1 MHLVIGFLIGF
12 VAAIPM
18 GPVTVFILSQVFKRD
33 FRHGFMGGI
42 TAALLDGIYCFV
54 ALVGISQITFGLN
67 KYLPFI
73 KVLATI
79 LLIVLGIRTWK
90 MSRQYKV
97 PQAGEESE
105 AMIRFSPR
113 PILGVILLY
122 VSNPGLYFF
131 WLAVASAATSHFWV
145 SEIGMT
151 HLLFSVSCGLGAL
164 IWYFIA
170 TRYVAKYHHQFEPK
184 TFHRIF
190 FVLALMLF
198 AFSAYTIASI
208 FIKIKLL

>member
-1 MHLVIGFLIGF
+1 MYLIIGVLIGF

-18 GPVTVFILSQVFKRD
+18 GPVTVFILSQVLKRD
-33 FRHGFMGGI
+33 FLHGFAGGI
-42 TAALLDGIYCFV
+42 TAALLDGIYCFI
-54 ALVGISQITFGLN
+54 ALIGISQITFGLN

-73 KVLATI
+73 KILAA
-79 LLIVLGIRTWK
+79 LALIVLGIRTWK
-90 MSRQYKV
+90 MSRHYKE
-97 PQAGEESE
+97 PQPAEESE
-105 AMIRFSPR
+105 AIVRFSPR

-145 SEIGMT
+145 SKIGPT
-151 HLLFSVSCGLGAL
+151 HLLFSASCGLGAL

-190 FVLALMLF
+190 SALALLLF
-198 AFSAYTIASI
+198 AFSAFTIVSL